1 MSSGWEE
8 KENQEK
14 AGFAERILDEN
25 HQATGSWSPLHT
37 PGMNTRNVKPIPIT
51 VKLLKAKNKGTFEST
66 QRLGDW
72 GAWGGDALLKREIIR
87 STSEF
92 LTDMRKARRQQ
103 YDTFKVSRV
112 NICLPRTLQIVGG
125 NINPKWRQNEDFQKN
140 ETLGNTLPETCTKRK
155 Y

>member
-1 MSSGWEE
+1 MSSGREE

-14 AGFAERILDEN
+14 PGFAEKIVDES
-25 HQATGSWSPLHT
+25 HQATDSWSPLHT
-37 PGMNTRNVKPIPIT
+37 PGRNTRNVKPIPIT
-51 VKLLKAKNKGTFEST
+51 VKLLKAKNKRNFWKYPKIRG
-66 QRLGDW
+66 LGSM
-72 GAWGGDALLKREIIR
+72 GGDALLKRETIR
-87 STSEF
+87 PTSEF
-92 LTDMRKARRQQ
+92 LTDMRKVRKQQ

-140 ETLGNTLPETCTKRK
+140 ETLENTLPETCTKRK

>member
-1 MSSGWEE
+1 
-8 KENQEK
+8 
-14 AGFAERILDEN
+14 
-25 HQATGSWSPLHT
+25 
-37 PGMNTRNVKPIPIT
+37 MNTRNVKPIPIT

-125 NINPKWRQNEDFQKN
+125 NINPK
-140 ETLGNTLPETCTKRK
+140 
-155 Y
+155 